1 MLMAIMVAGNFERAV
16 VGFADQRLITEG
28 VIHVNAVIC
37 ALILLLASP
46 SRDEASLSPA
56 LETHARPIRWARLI
70 ASCVAAS
77 LLAIVADWAIVRS
90 IYGDRFAG
98 HASLHIRFG
107 PRATVN
113 DPNSPR

>member
-1 MLMAIMVAGNFERAV
+1 MAIMVAGNFERAV

-46 SRDEASLSPA
+46 SRDEAATAPSPA
-56 LETHARPIRWARLI
+56 THERPIRWSRLI
-70 ASCVAAS
+70 AWCVAAS
-77 LLAIVADWAIVRS
+77 SLAIVADWAIVRA

-113 DPNSPR
+113 DPNAPR